1 MNPTLYMPIPAT
13 IERIE
18 DETPDIKTFTIRP
31 LEPMPFEAGQFV
43 ELAVPGIGEA
53 PFTPSSSPKITERME
68 ITIMRTGRVT
78 DWLHTMHVGDELGVR
93 GPMGR
98 AYPIDDFHGREILI
112 VGGGCGVGPLRSLL
126 LALVDELDL
135 YARII
140 VRYGAKTP
148 DSIVFRDAQTRGWDV
163 GGPGGGKAGHPLDV
177 MLTVDQES
185 PGWDGHVGLLTT
197 ILTEDYLD
205 CHAEDGIAVMCGP
218 PIMMQYGTEALLQR
232 GYRPENIYLSMER
245 NMSCGVGQ
253 CGHCRLGRYYV
264 CKDGPV
270 FSYAEIQ
277 NNPRLW
283 DD

>member
-13 IERIE
+13 IERITA
-18 DETPDIKTFTIRP
+18 ETPDIKTYTVRP
-31 LEPMPFEAGQFV
+31 DEPIPFKAGQFV

-53 PFTPSSSPKITERME
+53 PFTPSSSPKISDHME

-78 DWLHTMHVGDELGVR
+78 DWLDTMKVGDEVGLR

-126 LALVDELDL
+126 LALVEDLDK

-140 VRYGAKTP
+140 VRYGARTP
-148 DSIVFRDAQTRGWDV
+148 DSIVFRDAQMHGWNQ
-163 GGPGGGKAGHPLDV
+163 GGALDV
-177 MLTVDQES
+177 MLTVDEGS
-185 PGWDGHVGLLTT
+185 PDWDGHVGMITS
-197 ILTEDYLD
+197 IMTEDYLD
-205 CHAEDGIAVMCGP
+205 CHAIDGIAVMCGP
-218 PIMMQYGTEALLQR
+218 PVMMKYGTETLLAR
-232 GYRPENIYLSMER
+232 GYRPENIYLSLER

-270 FSYAEIQ
+270 FSYDEIQ

>member
-31 LEPMPFEAGQFV
+31 VEPIPFAAGQFV

-53 PFTPSSSPKITERME
+53 PFTPSSSPKISDYME

-78 DWLHTMHVGDELGVR
+78 GWLHDMEEGDELGVR

-98 AYPIDDFHGREILI
+98 AYPIEEFHGREILI

-126 LALVDELDL
+126 LALIDDL
-135 YARII
+135 SAYARVI
-140 VRYGAKTP
+140 VRYGAKSA
-148 DSIVFRDAQTRGWDV
+148 DSIVFKDAQMHGWNQGD
-163 GGPGGGKAGHPLDV
+163 ALDV
-177 MLTVDQES
+177 MLTVDKAS
-185 PGWDGHVGLLTT
+185 PGWDGHVGMITD

-205 CHAEDGIAVMCGP
+205 CHAKDGVAVMCGP
-218 PIMMQYGTEALLQR
+218 PVMMKFGTDKLLER
-232 GYRPENIYLSMER
+232 GYQPENIYLSMER
-245 NMSCGVGQ
+245 NMSCGIGQ
-253 CGHCRLGRYYV
+253 CGHCRLGRYYI
-264 CKDGPV
+264 CNDGPV
-270 FSYAEIQ
+270 FSYDELK

>member
-13 IERIE
+13 IERITA
-18 DETPDIKTFTIRP
+18 ETPDIKTYTIRP
-31 LEPMPFEAGQFV
+31 DEPIPFKAGQFV

-53 PFTPSSSPKITERME
+53 PFTPSSSPRISDHME

-78 DWLHTMHVGDELGVR
+78 DWLDTMKVGDEVGVR

-126 LALVDELDL
+126 LALVEDLDK

-140 VRYGAKTP
+140 VRYGARTP
-148 DSIVFRDAQTRGWDV
+148 DSIVFRDAQMHGWNQ
-163 GGPGGGKAGHPLDV
+163 GGALDV
-177 MLTVDQES
+177 MLTVDEGN
-185 PGWDGHVGLLTT
+185 PGWDGHVGMITS
-197 ILTEDYLD
+197 IMTEDYLD
-205 CHAEDGIAVMCGP
+205 CHAIDGIAVMCGP
-218 PIMMQYGTEALLQR
+218 PVMMKYGTETLLAR
-232 GYRPENIYLSMER
+232 GYRPENIYLSLER

-270 FSYAEIQ
+270 FSYDEIQ
-277 NNPRLW
+277 HNPRLW

>member
-13 IERIE
+13 IEGITA
-18 DETPDIKTFTIRP
+18 ETPDIKTYTIRP
-31 LEPMPFEAGQFV
+31 DDPIPFKAGQFV

-53 PFTPSSSPKITERME
+53 PFTPSSSPKISERME

-78 DWLHTMHVGDELGVR
+78 DWLNTMKVGDEVGVR

-98 AYPIDDFHGREILI
+98 AYPIEDFHGREILI

-126 LALVDELDL
+126 LALVEDLDS

-140 VRYGAKTP
+140 VRYGARTP
-148 DSIVFRDAQTRGWDV
+148 DSIVFRDAQMRGWDQ
-163 GGPGGGKAGHPLDV
+163 GGALDV
-177 MLTVDQES
+177 MLTVDEGN
-185 PGWDGHVGLLTT
+185 PGWDGHVGMITS
-197 ILTEDYLD
+197 IMTEDYLD
-205 CHAEDGIAVMCGP
+205 CHADDGIAVMCGP
-218 PIMMQYGTEALLQR
+218 PVMMKYGTETLLAR
-232 GYRPENIYLSMER
+232 GYRPENIYLSLER

-253 CGHCRLGRYYV
+253 CVHCRLGRYYV

-270 FSYAEIQ
+270 FSYDEIQ

>member
-1 MNPTLYMPIPAT
+1 MSRALYMPIPAV
-13 IERIE
+13 IERIQ
-18 DETPDIKTFTIRP
+18 DETPDIRTYTIRP
-31 LEPMPFEAGQFV
+31 AEPVPFRAGQFV
-43 ELAVPGIGEA
+43 ELYLPGVGEA
-53 PFTPSSSPKITERME
+53 PFTPSSSPKISATME

-78 DWLHTMHVGDELGVR
+78 DRLHTLQEGAEVGVR

-98 AYPIDDFHGREILI
+98 AYPIEDFHGREILV

-126 LALVDELDL
+126 LALVDDLEL

-148 DSIVFRDAQTRGWDV
+148 DSIVFKDAQMRGWTDA
-163 GGPGGGKAGHPLDV
+163 GTGRGKPLDV
-177 MLTVDQES
+177 MLTVDKAS
-185 PGWDGHVGLLTT
+185 PGWDGHVGVITT

-205 CHAEDGIAVMCGP
+205 CHADNGIAVMCGP
-218 PIMMQYGTEALLQR
+218 PVMMKYGTEALLRR
-232 GYRPENIYLSMER
+232 GYKAENIYLSMER
-245 NMSCGVGQ
+245 NMSCGLGQ

-270 FSYAEIQ
+270 FSYAEICH
-277 NNPRLW
+277 NPRLW

>member
-1 MNPTLYMPIPAT
+1 MPIPAI

-31 LEPMPFEAGQFV
+31 VEPIPFAAGQFV

-53 PFTPSSSPKITERME
+53 PFTPSSSPKISDFME

-78 DWLHTMHVGDELGVR
+78 DWLHNMKEGEELGVR

-98 AYPIDDFHGREILI
+98 AYPIEEFHGREILI

-126 LALVDELDL
+126 LALIDDL
-135 YARII
+135 GAYARII
-140 VRYGAKTP
+140 VRYGAKSA
-148 DSIVFRDAQTRGWDV
+148 DSIVFRDAQMHGWNQ
-163 GGPGGGKAGHPLDV
+163 GGALDV
-177 MLTVDQES
+177 MLTVDKAS
-185 PGWDGHVGLLTT
+185 PGWDGHVGMITD

-205 CHAEDGIAVMCGP
+205 CHASDGVAVMCGP
-218 PIMMQYGTEALLQR
+218 PVMMKYGTDKLLER
-232 GYRPENIYLSMER
+232 GYQPENIYLSMER
-245 NMSCGVGQ
+245 NMSCGIGQ
-253 CGHCRLGRYYV
+253 CGHCRLGCYYV

-270 FSYAEIQ
+270 FSYNELQ
-277 NNPRLW
+277 SNPRLW

>member
-1 MNPTLYMPIPAT
+1 MNATLYMPIPAV

-31 LEPMPFEAGQFV
+31 TEPIPFEAGQFV

-53 PFTPSSSPKITERME
+53 PFTPSSSPKISEFME

-78 DWLHTMHVGDELGVR
+78 DWLHTMKEGDELGVR

-98 AYPIDDFHGREILI
+98 SYPIKDFHGREILV

-126 LALVDELDL
+126 LALIDDL
-135 YARII
+135 EAYARVI

-148 DSIVFRDAQTRGWDV
+148 DSIVFKDAQMHGWNQ
-163 GGPGGGKAGHPLDV
+163 GGALDV
-177 MLTVDQES
+177 MLTVDQAGN
-185 PGWDGHVGLLTT
+185 GWNGHVGMITE
-197 ILTEDYLD
+197 ILEKDYLD
-205 CHAEDGIAVMCGP
+205 CHASDGIAVMCGP
-218 PIMMQYGTEALLQR
+218 PIMMKFGTGKLLER

-245 NMSCGVGQ
+245 NMSCGIGQ
-253 CGHCRLGRYYV
+253 CGHCRLGCFYV

-270 FSYAEIQ
+270 FSYDEIQ
-277 NNPRLW
+277 ADPRLW

>member
-13 IERIE
+13 IEGITA
-18 DETPDIKTFTIRP
+18 ETPDIKTYTIRP
-31 LEPMPFEAGQFV
+31 DDPIPFKAGQFV

-53 PFTPSSSPKITERME
+53 PFTPSSSPKISERME

-78 DWLHTMHVGDELGVR
+78 DWLDTMKVGDEVGVR

-98 AYPIDDFHGREILI
+98 AYPIEDLHGREILI

-126 LALVDELDL
+126 LALVEDLDS

-140 VRYGAKTP
+140 VRYGARTP
-148 DSIVFRDAQTRGWDV
+148 DSIVFRDAQMRGWDQ
-163 GGPGGGKAGHPLDV
+163 GGALDV
-177 MLTVDQES
+177 MLTVDEGN
-185 PGWDGHVGLLTT
+185 PGWDGHVGMITS
-197 ILTEDYLD
+197 IMTEDYLD
-205 CHAEDGIAVMCGP
+205 CHADDGIAVMCGP
-218 PIMMQYGTEALLQR
+218 PVMMKYGTETLLAR
-232 GYRPENIYLSMER
+232 GYRPENIYLSLER
-245 NMSCGVGQ
+245 NMSCGVCQ

-270 FSYAEIQ
+270 FSYDEIQ

>member
-1 MNPTLYMPIPAT
+1 MNATIYMPIPAI

-31 LEPMPFEAGQFV
+31 VEPIPFAAGQFV

-53 PFTPSSSPKITERME
+53 PFTPSSSPKISDFME

-78 DWLHTMHVGDELGVR
+78 DWLHNMKEGDELGVR

-98 AYPIDDFHGREILI
+98 AYPIEDFHGREILI

-126 LALVDELDL
+126 LALIDDLDA

-140 VRYGAKTP
+140 VRYGARSA
-148 DSIVFRDAQTRGWDV
+148 DSIVFKDAQMHGWNQ
-163 GGPGGGKAGHPLDV
+163 GGALDV
-177 MLTVDQES
+177 MLTVDKES
-185 PGWDGHVGLLTT
+185 SDWDGHVGMITD
-197 ILTEDYLD
+197 ILEEDYLD
-205 CHAEDGIAVMCGP
+205 CHASDGIAVMCGP
-218 PIMMQYGTEALLQR
+218 PVMMRYGTNKLLER
-232 GYRPENIYLSMER
+232 GYLPKNIYLSMER
-245 NMSCGVGQ
+245 NMSCGIGQ
-253 CGHCRLGRYYV
+253 CGHCRLGCYYI

-270 FSYAEIQ
+270 FSYDELQ
-277 NNPRLW
+277 NDRGLW

>member
-13 IERIE
+13 IERITA
-18 DETPDIKTFTIRP
+18 ETPDIKTYTIRP
-31 LEPMPFEAGQFV
+31 DDPIPFKAGQFV

-53 PFTPSSSPKITERME
+53 PFTPSSSPKISDHME

-78 DWLHTMHVGDELGVR
+78 DWLDTMKVGAEVGLR

-98 AYPIDDFHGREILI
+98 AYPIEDFHGREILI

-126 LALVDELDL
+126 LALVEDLDN

-140 VRYGAKTP
+140 VRYGARTP
-148 DSIVFRDAQTRGWDV
+148 DSIVFRDAQMHGWNQ
-163 GGPGGGKAGHPLDV
+163 GGALDV
-177 MLTVDQES
+177 MLTVDEGN
-185 PGWDGHVGLLTT
+185 PGWDGHVGMITS
-197 ILTEDYLD
+197 IMTENYLD
-205 CHAEDGIAVMCGP
+205 CHAEDGVAVMCGP
-218 PIMMQYGTEALLQR
+218 PVMMKYGTETLLAR
-232 GYRPENIYLSMER
+232 GYRPENIYLSLER

-270 FSYAEIQ
+270 FSYDEIQ

>member
-1 MNPTLYMPIPAT
+1 MNATLYMPIPAI

-31 LEPMPFEAGQFV
+31 VEPMPFAAGQFV

-53 PFTPSSSPKITERME
+53 PFTPSSSPKISDFME

-78 DWLHTMHVGDELGVR
+78 DWLHNMNVGDELGVR

-98 AYPIDDFHGREILI
+98 AYPIEEFHGREILI

-126 LALVDELDL
+126 LALIDDL
-135 YARII
+135 GAYARII
-140 VRYGAKTP
+140 VRYGAKSA
-148 DSIVFRDAQTRGWDV
+148 DSIVFRDAQMHGWDQ
-163 GGPGGGKAGHPLDV
+163 GGALDV
-177 MLTVDQES
+177 MLTVDKAS
-185 PGWDGHVGLLTT
+185 PGWDGHVGMITD
-197 ILTEDYLD
+197 ILTQDYLD
-205 CHAEDGIAVMCGP
+205 CHASDGIAVMCGP
-218 PIMMQYGTEALLQR
+218 PVMMKYGTDKLLER
-232 GYRPENIYLSMER
+232 GYQPENIYLSMER
-245 NMSCGVGQ
+245 NMSCGIGQ
-253 CGHCRLGRYYV
+253 CGHCRLGCYYV

-270 FSYAEIQ
+270 FSYNELQ

>member
-13 IERIE
+13 IEHIE

-31 LEPMPFEAGQFV
+31 LEPIPFAAGQFV

-53 PFTPSSSPKITERME
+53 PFTPSSSPKISEKME

-78 DWLHTMHVGDELGVR
+78 DWLHGMKEGDEVGVR

-98 AYPIDDFHGREILI
+98 AYPIEDFHGREILI

-126 LALVDELDL
+126 LALIEDL
-135 YARII
+135 QAYTRII
-140 VRYGAKTP
+140 VRYGARTP
-148 DSIVFRDAQTRGWDV
+148 DSIVFKDAQMHGWHQH
-163 GGPGGGKAGHPLDV
+163 GTLDV
-177 MLTVDQES
+177 MLTVDEAS
-185 PGWDGHVGLLTT
+185 KGWHGHVGMITE
-197 ILTEDYLD
+197 ILSEDYLE
-205 CHAEDGIAVMCGP
+205 CHAKDGIAVMCGP
-218 PIMMQYGTEALLQR
+218 PI
-232 GYRPENIYLSMER
+232 PENIYLSMER

-253 CGHCRLGRYYV
+253 CGHCRLNRYYV

-270 FSYAEIQ
+270 FCYDEIRSD
-277 NNPRLW
+277 PRLW